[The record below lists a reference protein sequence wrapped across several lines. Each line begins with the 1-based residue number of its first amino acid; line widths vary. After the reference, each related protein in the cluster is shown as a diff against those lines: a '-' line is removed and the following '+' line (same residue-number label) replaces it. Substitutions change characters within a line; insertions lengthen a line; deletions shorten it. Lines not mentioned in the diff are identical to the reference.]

1 MENGSGGF
9 MGDLVFN
16 GGKYGVWVGNQ
27 QFTVRNITVNNAQ
40 TAVFAAWNWGWTWQG
55 VTINNC
61 AVGFDITTGDIDAS
75 SSNTD
80 ATQGVGAEAI
90 IDVTVTDTP
99 IFLRSSASSSGSLD
113 GSLVLNNIQ
122 MSGVTSAVSLTDGTV
137 ILAGSSSIDTW
148 AQG

>member
-1 MENGSGGF
+1 

-16 GGKYGVWVGNQ
+16 GGKFGVWVGNQ

-75 SSNTD
+75 ASNTD
-80 ATQGVGAEAI
+80 ASQGVGAEAI
-90 IDVTVTDTP
+90 IDATVTNTP

-122 MSGVTSAVSLTDGTV
+122 MSGVTTAVGLTDGTV

-148 AQG
+148 IQG